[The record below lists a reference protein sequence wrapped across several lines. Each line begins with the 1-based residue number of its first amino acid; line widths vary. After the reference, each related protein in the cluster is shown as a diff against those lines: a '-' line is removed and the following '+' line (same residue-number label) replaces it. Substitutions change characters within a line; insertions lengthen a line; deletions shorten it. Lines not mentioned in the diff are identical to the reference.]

1 MEKLMDWIMKQP
13 QHIKEIIEIASI
25 ALIYAIVILLVI
37 IFPSSFGW
45 VGITLLWLIMGY
57 SFVAAWTVIKNADAA
72 ALNLVKENGRVSLKK
87 WDEWLIIYNRRF
99 RRPILWISL
108 VVTIAIAIALWKIG
122 MIYTLVVYMIT
133 FAATEAAKQKA
144 HLYLTDKKNRD
155 RYDYSKPMRSYSA
168 DLRGQ

>member
-1 MEKLMDWIMKQP
+1 
-13 QHIKEIIEIASI
+13 
-25 ALIYAIVILLVI
+25 
-37 IFPSSFGW
+37 
-45 VGITLLWLIMGY
+45 
-57 SFVAAWTVIKNADAA
+57 
-72 ALNLVKENGRVSLKK
+72 
-87 WDEWLIIYNRRF
+87 
-99 RRPILWISL
+99 
-108 VVTIAIAIALWKIG
+108 